1 MIVGTGNHRYQ
12 AVPSWGA
19 ERNLGIAS
27 GVATDSQGRVYVVA
41 REPTPAIV
49 VYDRDDEAVKTAQAG
64 GAEGASTLQQV
75 VDALPAPRVV
85 WVMVPSGDPTEES
98 VMSLAELIEPGDTII
113 DGGNSN

>member
-1 MIVGTGNHRYQ
+1 MRLGMIGLGRM
-12 AVPSWGA
+12 GA
-19 ERNLGIAS
+19 NMTTRLLAAGH
-27 GVATDSQGRVYVVA
+27 Q
-41 REPTPAIV
+41 IV

-98 VMSLAELIEPGDTII
+98 VMSLAEL
-113 DGGNSN
+113 